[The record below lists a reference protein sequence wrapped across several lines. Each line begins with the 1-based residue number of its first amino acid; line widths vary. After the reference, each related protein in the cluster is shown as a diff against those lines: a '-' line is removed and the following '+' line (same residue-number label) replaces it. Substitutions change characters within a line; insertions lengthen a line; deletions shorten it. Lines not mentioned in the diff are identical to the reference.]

1 LVSSLIVSNWIFA
14 VVEEEEEGD
23 GSGDS
28 IQGDENNSVLAGA
41 ELDLARTLFIF
52 LFLYNLELLNI
63 Q

>member
-1 LVSSLIVSNWIFA
+1 LVSSSIVSNWIFA
-14 VVEEEEEGD
+14 VVVEEEGD

-28 IQGDENNSVLAGA
+28 IQCDEHDSVLAGA